1 MHSNFGSKNAG
12 KYIQTNMR
20 RTKRGL
26 FSYKLKV
33 VWCSATAPW
42 SLRKEM
48 E

>member
-12 KYIQTNMR
+12 KCIQTNIR
-20 RTKRGL
+20 RIKRGL
-26 FSYKLKV
+26 FSYKPKI

-42 SLRKEM
+42 SLGKEM